1 MEGVNMKNKFFTIGI
16 FVITAV
22 VVGFYPYFQKTA
34 DATINVNLNDRPKI
48 QLAILLDTSSS
59 MNGLLDQTRNQ
70 LWQIVNEFSKAER
83 KGLKPTLEVAVYEYG
98 NNRLSASNGYIRKV
112 TGLTGELDEVSE
124 ALFSL
129 TTSGGNEYCGYVIKT
144 AVADLPWSNSDG
156 DIKAIFIAGNEPFTQ
171 GPISYKNA
179 IVMAKQKG
187 ITVNTIH
194 AGNLQQGANSGWKD
208 GAFLAGGEFMSID
221 HNHKI
226 AHFNAPQDKQIAKL
240 NEELNKTYIPYGEK
254 GRVKSQRQKVQ
265 DDKSKSISSGLLS
278 KRVEAKV
285 SSMYDNSNWDLVD
298 AVSTGKADLDKLN
311 ENELS
316 EDLRELP
323 KSKRKDFIQNKAQ
336 ERIKIKEEIIKLTS
350 KRNKYV
356 AEKKKEMGA
365 PSPATV
371 NEAVSLAI
379 QKQGAAKNYTFKK

>member
-1 MEGVNMKNKFFTIGI
+1 MKNKLFTIGI
-16 FVITAV
+16 FVVTAV
-22 VVGFYPYFQKTA
+22 VVGFYPFFQKTA
-34 DATINVNLNDRPKI
+34 GATINIDLKVKPKI

-59 MNGLLDQTRNQ
+59 MNGLIDQTRNQ

-83 KGLKPTLEVAVYEYG
+83 NGLKPALEVAVYEYG
-98 NNRLSASNGYIRKV
+98 NNHLSSGNGYIRKV

-144 AVADLPWSNSDG
+144 AVTELSWSNSDS

-171 GPISYKNA
+171 GPVSYQNA
-179 IVMAKQKG
+179 IALAKQKG
-187 ITVNTIH
+187 ITINTIH

-208 GAFLAGGEFMSID
+208 GALLAGGEFMSID
-221 HNHKI
+221 HNYKI
-226 AHFNAPQDKQIAKL
+226 AHFDAPQDKQIAKL
-240 NEELNKTYIPYGEK
+240 NEKLNKTYVPYGAK
-254 GRVKSQRQKVQ
+254 GRVKSDRQKLQ

-298 AVSTGKADLDKLN
+298 ALSTGKVDLDKIS
-311 ENELS
+311 ESELS
-316 EDLRELP
+316 GNLQKMTKD
-323 KSKRKDFIQNKAQ
+323 KRKDFIKNKAQ
-336 ERIKIKEEIIKLTS
+336 ERLEIKEKIVKLTR

-356 AEKKKEMGA
+356 AGKKKEAGA
-365 PSPATV
+365 PSPATM

-379 QKQGAAKNYTFKK
+379 QKQGAAKNYKFKN

>member
-1 MEGVNMKNKFFTIGI
+1 MKNKFFTIGI

-34 DATINVNLNDRPKI
+34 GATINVNLNDKPKI

-70 LWQIVNEFSKAER
+70 LWQIVNEFSKA
-83 KGLKPTLEVAVYEYG
+83 KQNGLKPTLEVAVYEYG

-144 AVADLPWSNSDG
+144 AVADLPWSNSDN

-171 GPISYKNA
+171 GPIPYKNA

-226 AHFNAPQDKQIAKL
+226 AHFNAPQDKHIAKL
-240 NEELNKTYIPYGEK
+240 NKELNKTYVPYGAK
-254 GRVKSQRQKVQ
+254 GRIKSQRQKNQ

-278 KRVEAKV
+278 ERVEAKV

-311 ENELS
+311 ESELS
-316 EDLRELP
+316 EDLRKIP
-323 KSKRKDFIQNKAQ
+323 KGKRKDFIQNKVQ
-336 ERIKIKEEIIKLTS
+336 ERRKLKEKLIKLTRQ
-350 KRNKYV
+350 RNNYV
-356 AEKKKEMGA
+356 AGKKKEMGA